1 MVRSI
6 INIHHPPGRCCLG
19 AIHEANLEQ
28 NQEDNFPFS
37 SVTHIGSSF
46 IRIGECL
53 SIHGHFGVQDTLHPV
68 IYEDG
73 SVFRGSSQK
82 PKQDSC
88 LSCHCLVLI
97 LLCSRRGQA

>member
-1 MVRSI
+1 MVGSI
-6 INIHHPPGRCCLG
+6 INIHHPPGQFSLD
-19 AIHEANLEQ
+19 AIHEVNLEQ
-28 NQEDNFPFS
+28 SQEDNFPFS

-46 IRIGECL
+46 IQIGECL
-53 SIHGHFGVQDTLHPV
+53 SIHGHFGVQVTLHLV
-68 IYEDG
+68 IDEDG
-73 SVFRGSSQK
+73 SVFRGSSQN